1 VDGIVQEQMV
11 RFRDYP
17 AGSEHSPNDSK
28 QYADSMRPRFMSA
41 LDTSAR
47 PEVVTTITLSAETG
61 RITVFE
67 DGEYRTTLRNKL
79 TQVWM
84 G

>member
-1 VDGIVQEQMV
+1 M
-11 RFRDYP
+11 
-17 AGSEHSPNDSK
+17 GSRH
-28 QYADSMRPRFMSA
+28 MSA

-67 DGEYRTTLRNKL
+67 DGEYRTTPRDKL

-84 G
+84 D